1 MVTGMGS
8 RSAKH
13 SQKGASVRHGMP
25 KWLEFVLLLVILGI
39 VAWIVLPVFMPA
51 GSSPLGAI
59 GDSNATVAIGLKG
72 APQSL
77 DVRSANNP
85 AADRILI
92 GNVYEGLTGRT
103 NDNKVTPALA
113 SGWTVSDNGTT
124 YTFTLR
130 NADFSNGDAVTAQ
143 DVAWSFQQLLAH
155 KYPGYEKLSVLN
167 SVRTPDS
174 TTVVLTLLHPDQQL
188 LWDLSGRAGLVFDEK
203 AGDTGSNVPGSGPY
217 TVASCADN
225 GITLRRNNYYW
236 GVKPHFKTIILN
248 YFTDSTA
255 ETIAL
260 KAGKIQGAIDLD
272 AADAASLQSSGKYTV
287 TSGTTTTVVTL
298 MFNANPDSLMSDY
311 QAREAMRLMI
321 SRPQVVAA
329 AGGLGTPLG
338 GPVTSLDPGYQ
349 DLNAQFPTDVQ
360 LGREKFNYYYT
371 RAYTLA
377 YTNAVPQAVADSVV
391 SQIEAAGWK
400 VTPYHISD
408 AQWDTNVVQNMRY
421 DMVLYVHHG
430 SHDLGYWTT
439 GSNWWGFDSP
449 VADQQYTAAIQS
461 TDENAYEQG
470 LRAAALTLASKQPAD
485 WLYQVNV
492 RSAWDSNLTGMPTN
506 MTDDWL
512 PLGSLK

>member
-1 MVTGMGS
+1 MGP
-8 RSAKH
+8 RSAEH
-13 SQKGASVRHGMP
+13 SQKGASAHRGAP
-25 KWLEFVLLLVILGI
+25 KWLEFVLLLVVLGI
-39 VAWIVLPVFMPA
+39 IAWLVLPVFTHT
-51 GSSPLGAI
+51 GSSSLAGI
-59 GDSNATVAIGLKG
+59 GDSNATLAIGLKG

-77 DVRSANNP
+77 DVRSADNP

-103 NDNKVTPALA
+103 NDNKVAPALA
-113 SGWTVSDNGTT
+113 SGWTVSNGGTT

-155 KYPGYEKLSVLN
+155 KYPGYEQLSGLS

-188 LWDLSGRAGLVFDEK
+188 LWELGGRAGLVFDEK
-203 AGDTGSNVPGSGPY
+203 SGDTGSDVPGTGPY
-217 TVASCADN
+217 TVANYADN
-225 GITLRRNNYYW
+225 DVTLRRNDYYW
-236 GVKPHFKTIILN
+236 GVNPHFKTVTFD
-248 YFTDSTA
+248 YFADSAA
-255 ETIAL
+255 ETAAL

-272 AADAASLQSSGKYTV
+272 AADAASLKSSGKYTV
-287 TSGTTTTVVTL
+287 TSGTTTTVATL
-298 MFNANPDSLMSDY
+298 VFNANPDSLMSDY

-338 GPVTSLDPGYQ
+338 GPITSLDPGYQ
-349 DLNAQFPTDVQ
+349 DLNAQFPTDVR
-360 LGREKFNYYYT
+360 LGREKFDYYYT

-377 YTNAVPQAVADSVV
+377 YTDAVPQAVADSVV

-400 VTPYHISD
+400 VTPYRISGE
-408 AQWDTNVVQNMRY
+408 QWNTDVVQSMRY
-421 DMVLYVHHG
+421 DMVLYLHHG

-439 GSNWWGFDSP
+439 GRNWWGFDSP
-449 VADQQYTAAIQS
+449 VADQQYTAAIRS
-461 TDENAYEQG
+461 TSESAYEQG

-485 WLYQVNV
+485 WLYQVDV
-492 RSAWDSNLTGMPTN
+492 ESAWDSGLTGMPTN

-512 PLGSLK
+512 PLGSLR